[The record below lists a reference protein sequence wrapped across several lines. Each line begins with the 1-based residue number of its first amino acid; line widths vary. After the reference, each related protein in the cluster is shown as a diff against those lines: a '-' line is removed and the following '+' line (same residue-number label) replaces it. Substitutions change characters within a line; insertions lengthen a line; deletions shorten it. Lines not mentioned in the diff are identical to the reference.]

1 MRRIIPVAALAF
13 VFAGCAMPLHH
24 WNFPPGRTQQD
35 FSRDHRLCNLEA
47 QMTVRPAFPGRIDR
61 HYVEC
66 LTALGYIETGRTE
79 PQAMIP
85 AAPTPRS
92 RGADSNF
99 APTEK

>member
-47 QMTVRPAFPGRIDR
+47 QMTVRPAFPRRIDR
-61 HYVEC
+61 HYIRMPNGTR
-66 LTALGYIETGRTE
+66 LYRNWQDGATGDDSGRADAALS
-79 PQAMIP
+79 
-85 AAPTPRS
+85 RS
-92 RGADSNF
+92 G
-99 APTEK
+99 